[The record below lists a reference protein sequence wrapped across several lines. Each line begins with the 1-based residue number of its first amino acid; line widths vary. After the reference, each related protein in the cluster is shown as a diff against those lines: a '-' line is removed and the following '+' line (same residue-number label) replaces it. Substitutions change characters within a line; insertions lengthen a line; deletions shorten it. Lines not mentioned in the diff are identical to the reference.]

1 MKKLLIAICL
11 ILPFALF
18 SQEKTAD
25 DTDYK
30 YHLQGSHSFNIGV
43 GFPNKINS
51 TFTVADQLGIDLN
64 GGASPV
70 YTVRYEYGLAPEIG
84 AGVHLGYFTAKTPR
98 FEEATVTTIVD
109 QLGGIV
115 NDLGL
120 CGLLFE
126 CDTITESRDGGYDK
140 YTVFTPGVRFAYHQ
154 RVLENLDTYASVVL
168 GYNVIRSKRSGS
180 DALDLTQFT
189 NKIPTFAYFT
199 SAGAR
204 YYFSQQWAAYGEIG
218 YGTMTFVNVG
228 LTYRIW

>member
-1 MKKLLIAICL
+1 MKKLLIVLCL
-11 ILPFALF
+11 ILPFTLF
-18 SQEKTAD
+18 AQEKTD
-25 DTDYK
+25 ELDYQ
-30 YHLQGSHSFNIGV
+30 YHLQGTHSFNLGV

-51 TFTVADQLGIDLN
+51 GFNIVDQLGIDLN

-70 YTVRYEYGLAPEIG
+70 YTVRYEYGLTSEIG
-84 AGVHLGYFTAKTPR
+84 VGAHLGYFTAKTPS
-98 FEEATVTTIVD
+98 FSEGTVTTIVD

-140 YTVFTPGVRFAYHQ
+140 YTVVTPGVRLAYHRQ
-154 RVLENLDTYASVVL
+154 VVENLDTYASVVL

-189 NKIPTFAYFT
+189 NKIPTIAYFT
-199 SAGAR
+199 SAGVR
-204 YYFSQQWAAYGEIG
+204 YYFSEQWAAYGEVG
-218 YGTMTFVNVG
+218 YGTMTIVNAG